1 MHKSI
6 RYLLPV
12 VRWGL
17 SVGLALSGVV
27 HAASFNC
34 AKAQTQVEKM
44 ICSDVE
50 LTKLD
55 KQLGQAW
62 KRHLRDN
69 KFQDQFRNTQKQWMG
84 HRNECADAEC
94 LKQTYQARLQQMA
107 TGKEYFLRDGEGEP
121 LCQSVVKAMNEELY
135 RPGHGRVC
143 AFDILQ
149 RLPGVL
155 LPPWKKLDLQRDKEL
170 YKKFVL
176 ADHAWEELWP
186 AAFSDPPPK
195 AGQPIDPKSKHSAFP
210 MPSDEELNREWA
222 YAVEAGFEFYRW
234 DNAIPL
240 PEHSDD
246 SVLIRTTK
254 LNDGNCQSTKT
265 QLFTSDL
272 KKPKPYPLHSFGG
285 GVSFSYGEK
294 WYWLTGVV
302 NNASLTDAFTIGQLN
317 SVAKN
322 YIHLMDVCK
331 VTDSQKSFKWE

>member
-1 MHKSI
+1 M
-6 RYLLPV
+6 
-12 VRWGL
+12 
-17 SVGLALSGVV
+17 GLALLVLSCTVQ
-27 HAASFNC
+27 AASFDC
-34 AKAQTQVEKM
+34 AKAQSKVEKM
-44 ICSDVE
+44 ICSDAE
-50 LTKLD
+50 LSKLD
-55 KQLGQAW
+55 EDLGRAW
-62 KRHLRDN
+62 KQHLSDN
-69 KFQDQFRNTQKQWMG
+69 KFQDQFRNTQKHWIEQ
-84 HRNECADAEC
+84 RNQCVDAQC

-107 TGKEYFLRDGEGEP
+107 SGKEYFLRDGQGEP
-121 LCQSVVKAMNEELY
+121 LCESIVKAMNEELY

-149 RLPGVL
+149 RLPGVQF
-155 LPPWKKLDLQRDKEL
+155 PPWNKLDLQKDKEL
-170 YKKFVL
+170 YKRFML
-176 ADHAWEELWP
+176 ADYVGKDLWP
-186 AAFSDPPPK
+186 AAFADPAPQP
-195 AGQPIDPKSKHSAFP
+195 GQPIDPNSKRPKLA

-222 YAVEAGFEFYRW
+222 YAVEADFEFYRW

-254 LNDGNCQSTKT
+254 SNDGNCPSTKT

-285 GVSFSYGEK
+285 GLSFSYGEK

-322 YIHLMDVCK
+322 YIHLMNVCG
-331 VTDSQKSFKWE
+331 VTDIQKSFKWE